1 MEKIG
6 EGLSCSSKAEAI
18 GELTYIKTVED
29 VIDLFDC
36 ATGKIVICEQAG
48 TTTLGPILSDVSGV
62 LCTTGSAGS
71 HLAIVSREFGL
82 PCIMNVRFSGGRE
95 LSSLQGKKCK
105 INTEADDKGVIYLV
119 E

>member
-6 EGLSCSSKAEAI
+6 EGLSCSSKLEAT
-18 GELTYIKTVED
+18 GDLVFVKSVED
-29 VIDLFDC
+29 VINLFDS
-36 ATGKIVICEQAG
+36 AAGKICLVEEAG
-48 TTTLGPILSDVSGV
+48 TTTLGPILSDLNGV

-82 PCIMNVRFSGGRE
+82 PCIMNIRFNVKD
-95 LSSLQGKKCK
+95 LNTLNGKKCK
-105 INTEADDKGVIYLV
+105 IVSEDDDKGIIFI